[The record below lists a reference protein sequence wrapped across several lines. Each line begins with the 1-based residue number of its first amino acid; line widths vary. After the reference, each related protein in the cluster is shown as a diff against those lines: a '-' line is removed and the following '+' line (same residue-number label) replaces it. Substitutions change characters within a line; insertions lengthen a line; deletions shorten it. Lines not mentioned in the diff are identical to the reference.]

1 MRSRLPP
8 SSWTWSAVSQLA
20 PSRAMTAVSAASQ
33 SGSESMSSPSMSNE
47 HRQEGLAQ
55 TLKYFASG
63 WWTTIASV
71 DCSGCSC
78 ISSDSST
85 PIRAGSSSRA
95 TLARSARSGQ
105 AG

>member
-1 MRSRLPP
+1 PCRTVPTVLARGGDPP
-8 SSWTWSAVSQLA
+8 EPPAHGGAARPPVPPGPPFGGTIRGGGWT
-20 PSRAMTAVSAASQ
+20 
-33 SGSESMSSPSMSNE
+33 
-47 HRQEGLAQ
+47 Q

-63 WWTTIASV
+63 WWTTIVSV

-85 PIRAGSSSRA
+85 PIRDGSSRRT